1 MALTPLP
8 CSASQRPHG
17 LSREQRSLEPG
28 TRHHQAAAKRDKV
41 DMRMYRVIYDA
52 INDVEAAIKG
62 MLEKKYEEK
71 IVGRAE
77 VRKVITTPKVIVGG
91 SYVKEGKITS
101 TSKIRLI
108 RNGIVIHEGEI
119 DGLRRFKDDV
129 KEVAAGYECG
139 ITLEKYRDIKE
150 GDEIEAYEMV
160 EVEPE

>member
-1 MALTPLP
+1 
-8 CSASQRPHG
+8 
-17 LSREQRSLEPG
+17 
-28 TRHHQAAAKRDKV
+28 
-41 DMRMYRVIYDA
+41 MYRVIYDA

-71 IVGRAE
+71 IIGRAE

-101 TSKIRLI
+101 TAKVRLI
-108 RNGIVIHEGEI
+108 RNGIVVHEGEI

-129 KEVAAGYECG
+129 KEVPAGYECG
-139 ITLEKYRDIKE
+139 ITLDKYRDIKE

>member
-1 MALTPLP
+1 MTFEYL
-8 CSASQRPHG
+8 
-17 LSREQRSLEPG
+17 
-28 TRHHQAAAKRDKV
+28 
-41 DMRMYRVIYDA
+41 
-52 INDVEAAIKG
+52 
-62 MLEKKYEEK
+62 LEKNMKK
-71 IVGRAE
+71 RIIGRAE

-108 RNGIVIHEGEI
+108 RNGIVVHEGEI

-129 KEVAAGYECG
+129 KEVASGYECG
-139 ITLEKYRDIKE
+139 VTLEKYRDIKE

>member
-1 MALTPLP
+1 
-8 CSASQRPHG
+8 
-17 LSREQRSLEPG
+17 
-28 TRHHQAAAKRDKV
+28 
-41 DMRMYRVIYDA
+41 
-52 INDVEAAIKG
+52 

-71 IVGRAE
+71 IIGRAE

-108 RNGIVIHEGEI
+108 RNGIVVHEGEI

-129 KEVAAGYECG
+129 KEVASGYECG
-139 ITLEKYRDIKE
+139 VTLEKYRDIKE

-160 EVEPE
+160 